1 MTVYRSR
8 HALRGPLTP
17 DRITELRL
25 PTARRGYR
33 TEDVDA
39 LLHRLAYELHR
50 RTAERDEARAEA
62 HRVRTA
68 LRSWQST
75 HAPCRRASS

>member
-17 DRITELRL
+17 DRIAALRL
-25 PTARRGYR
+25 PTNRRGYR

-39 LLHRLAYELHR
+39 LLHRLAYELSER
-50 RTAERDEARAEA
+50 ARERDEARAEN
-62 HRVRTA
+62 RRIKDA
-68 LRSWQST
+68 LRRWQSAET
-75 HAPCRRASS
+75 ARRLAG